1 MFTWCSPNYKYIK
14 PNVPILLMSKFKRGT
29 LSWNLVEECRKL
41 KESILEKGIV
51 SNEKLL
57 TMPKLQDMI
66 LEKKN
71 RKVEIL
77 PVSAIKEILLG

>member
-1 MFTWCSPNYKYIK
+1 
-14 PNVPILLMSKFKRGT
+14 MSKFKRGT